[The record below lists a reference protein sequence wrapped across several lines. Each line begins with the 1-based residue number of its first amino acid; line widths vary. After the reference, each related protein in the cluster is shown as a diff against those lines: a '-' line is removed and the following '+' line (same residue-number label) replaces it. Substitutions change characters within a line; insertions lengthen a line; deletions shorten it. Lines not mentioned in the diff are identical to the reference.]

1 VRDEGAEP
9 EVFAA
14 GGVVWRVVDGG
25 VVEIVLVHRP
35 GGYDDWTFPKG
46 KREPQ
51 DASDEA
57 CALREVEE
65 ETGYRCVLGRE
76 LLSVE
81 YRDGKQRHKR
91 VRYWEMT
98 VSSGT
103 FSPSTTWRGCQCRSR
118 PAGSRTSATGTC
130 WSHSRDSPASTRRA
144 PESFAHC
151 SPVRCREF
159 PRSVDWDVRMAP

>member
-103 FSPSTTWRGCQCRSR
+103 FSPSPEVDDLAWLPMSVAARRLTYV
-118 PAGSRTSATGTC
+118 
-130 WSHSRDSPASTRRA
+130 RDRDVL
-144 PESFAHC
+144 ESFAGFAGIDAA
-151 SPVRCREF
+151 S
-159 PRSVDWDVRMAP
+159 A